1 MSVPQQR
8 NMVWLMI
15 GIYLSRN
22 VQLSKIVKYIASS
35 AKEKSVVRRISR
47 FLAQFG
53 ADVKTSY
60 AKQIVPILKC
70 RVASKTKCFEIKLDF
85 RSIFLRLF
93 VLNLLFFMPMLVP

>member
-1 MSVPQQR
+1 MGYEKQKKHQNAVKAHRLNDTLAPKVAEIFPEMSVPQQR

-22 VQLSKIVKYIASS
+22 VQLSKIVEYIASS
-35 AKEKSVVRRISR
+35 AKETSIVRRISR

-60 AKQIVPILKC
+60 AKQIVPILK
-70 RVASKTKCFEIKLDF
+70 
-85 RSIFLRLF
+85 
-93 VLNLLFFMPMLVP
+93 